1 VTNLDY
7 NASISRQH
15 HTINISSWSVP
26 AVQKRFE
33 DVVEAHSAVLG
44 LLESQVMTIAHQ
56 RQLELMRDRLE
67 REVALLK
74 AEQPTPNMAAD

>member
-1 VTNLDY
+1 MTNLND

-15 HTINISSWSVP
+15 HTINLLSWSVP

-56 RQLELMRDRLE
+56 RRLELMRDNLE
-67 REVALLK
+67 REMASLK
-74 AEQPTPNMAAD
+74 AEQPTPEMAAD